1 MKTAAT
7 LLAAT
12 APAWFEIGS
21 TKPNELVGLARS
33 PKTSW
38 ARAGLRLRVSG
49 SPVPSVEEEK
59 IGTQLPSFCPERHI
73 NGDGTFCLGLP
84 APSVRDVLDAE
95 QWWNQLGQFLR
106 CQTVAARTK
115 IWPPAYALDH
125 GDAGSHHKLAEELA
139 EQAGI
144 SAEYQAARLG
154 ERIWITDPKIKLHN
168 PKGDPINGR
177 APCPRGCRKKAR
189 GRMVRIVRVDCAHR
203 KELTSI
209 AFHEKKRQEKLAEF
223 WKAVIAKG
231 AKCCGSMPNCPLKSN
246 GMLK

>member
-1 MKTAAT
+1 MRTAAT

-38 ARAGLRLRVSG
+38 ASAGLRLRISG
-49 SPVPSVEEEK
+49 SPVPSVGEEK
-59 IGTQLPSFCPERHI
+59 IGVQLPPFCPERHI

-84 APSVRDVLDAE
+84 APSVRNVLEAE
-95 QWWNQLGQFLR
+95 QWWDHLGQFLR

-125 GDAGSHHKLAEELA
+125 GDAGEHHKLAEQLA

-144 SAEYQAARLG
+144 SADYQVARLG

-177 APCPRGCRKKAR
+177 APCPRGCSKKAR
-189 GRMVRIVRVDCAHR
+189 GRMVRIVRVDCARR

-209 AFHEKKRQEKLAEF
+209 AFHEKKRQEKLDEF
-223 WKAVIAKG
+223 WKAAIAKG
-231 AKCCGSMPNCPLKSN
+231 TKCCGSMPNCPLKLN
-246 GMLK
+246 GVLG